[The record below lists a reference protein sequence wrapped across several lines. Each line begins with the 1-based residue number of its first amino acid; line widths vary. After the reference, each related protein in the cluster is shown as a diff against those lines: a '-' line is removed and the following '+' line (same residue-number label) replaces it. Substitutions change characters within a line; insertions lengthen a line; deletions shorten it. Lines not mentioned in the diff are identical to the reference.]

1 LLLPKCAKRNGD
13 FLYFCAMVA
22 ILALMALAFVG
33 AFIQRTIGFGF
44 GIFVMTMLPFL
55 MPSYGEATTLS
66 GSLAMITSFILVYH
80 YWKFIS
86 WRYLIPLL
94 IVFLITSI
102 FAIKVV
108 VYLDQNIL
116 EKILGVVLIISSI
129 YFWYFADKVKI
140 KPNIATQASLGTL
153 SGFMGGFFAMQ
164 GPPAVLYFIEVAKRK
179 EEYIALAQ
187 AYFAFG
193 NLAMT
198 FYRAKVGFFTSEVA
212 TAWLWCVPAVLLGTW
227 VGSLVFKYLSLDL
240 LRHIVFIYIGI
251 SGVIALL

>member
-1 LLLPKCAKRNGD
+1 MTMAT
-13 FLYFCAMVA
+13 
-22 ILALMALAFVG
+22 ILWLMALAFVG

-44 GIFVMTMLPFL
+44 GIFVMTMLPYI

-80 YWKFIS
+80 YWKYIS
-86 WRYLIPLL
+86 WKYLIPLF
-94 IVFLITSI
+94 IVFVITSMI
-102 FAIKVV
+102 AIKVV

-116 EKILGVVLIISSI
+116 EKILGVTLIISAF
-129 YFWYFADKVKI
+129 YFWFFSDKIHI
-140 KPNIATQASLGTL
+140 KPNLATQTSLGTL

-198 FYRAKVGFFTSEVA
+198 IYRAKVGFVTPEVC
-212 TAWLWCVPAVLLGTW
+212 TAWLWGAPAVLFGTY
-227 VGSLVFKYLSLDL
+227 VGSKVFKYMSLDL
-240 LRHIVFIYIGI
+240 IRHIVFIYIGI
-251 SGVIALL
+251 SGVVALL